1 MNARLWIKR
10 VLIALLIAAAV
21 LGGVWGFG
29 MLGQT
34 GMPRED
40 EQRPIILGFSQLG
53 SESGWRI
60 GNTRSVVKAA
70 ADAGIQLM
78 ERNAEQKQEKA
89 TEVRRRKLATLST

>member
-1 MNARLWIKR
+1 MNAKSWIKR

-40 EQRPIILGFSQLG
+40 EQRPIIL
-53 SESGWRI
+53 
-60 GNTRSVVKAA
+60 
-70 ADAGIQLM
+70 
-78 ERNAEQKQEKA
+78 
-89 TEVRRRKLATLST
+89 

>member
-1 MNARLWIKR
+1 MNAKSWIKR

-29 MLGQT
+29 MLGRT

-40 EQRPIILGFSQLG
+40 GQRPIILGFSQLG

-70 ADAGIQLM
+70 ADAVTGHFADLGTVY
-78 ERNAEQKQEKA
+78 E
-89 TEVRRRKLATLST
+89 LARWFPVPTDAR